1 MGKRLSFLL
10 VLLFVAVTCSWGQ
23 ESYSELYSKS
33 IEKFNSYRSFS
44 ELDIFYT
51 VGFGDYPVDRGG
63 IAFSLGKQI
72 IDEFSCSLLVG
83 LEWYAHHDKERSFID
98 SNMLVPVG
106 VNVKWYFVANP
117 RLIPHLSLDAGYS
130 VPSQNGGAFI
140 VPAVGLGIGN
150 FKFQIGYSVQNFMDR
165 TATGSERGLLT
176 AVQMKA
182 GMFF

>member
-1 MGKRLSFLL
+1 MGKRWSFLL

-23 ESYSELYSKS
+23 ERYSELYSKS

-44 ELDIFYT
+44 EFDIFYT

-98 SNMLVPVG
+98 SNMLIPVG
-106 VNVKWYFVANP
+106 VNVKWYFVSNP

-130 VPSQNGGAFI
+130 VPTQNGGVFI

-150 FKFQIGYSVQNFMDR
+150 FKFQAGYSVQSFMDR

-176 AVQMKA
+176 AVQFKL